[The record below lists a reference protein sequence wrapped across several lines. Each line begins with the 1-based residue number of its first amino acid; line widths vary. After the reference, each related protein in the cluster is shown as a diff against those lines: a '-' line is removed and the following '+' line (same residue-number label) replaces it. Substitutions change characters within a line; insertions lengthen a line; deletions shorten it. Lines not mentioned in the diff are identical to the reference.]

1 MPAVRTDLSEALLDR
16 LRRECDLLGFEDVT
30 AYVRWVVDN
39 RAAIR
44 SEADPSVVEAYER
57 RIEELETRVGKLA
70 DGDADLSESKA
81 QTTSPES
88 EVQTTSPESK
98 AQTTSPES
106 KAQTTSP
113 ESSAATADDGDTTPA
128 GVDRGGDE
136 RVEANLSPAT
146 ARVGGDADEVA
157 ELASALAGVTDDRL
171 DEITRRAVA
180 RTREE
185 LGEGDGGASGLSYDA
200 TNALCSDGPP
210 PGADI
215 TDLGA
220 LDVPGRDEGL
230 VERRQRAVGA
240 ALAFLKEASE
250 ACRSDFIDALYETYP
265 AGYDTA
271 GGWWRCVR
279 RGLSQVDRVDG
290 AGEGS
295 RTWRFRDVRGRVRV
309 L

>member
-70 DGDADLSESKA
+70 DGDADLS
-81 QTTSPES
+81 
-88 EVQTTSPESK
+88 ESK

>member
-1 MPAVRTDLSEALLDR
+1 MPAVRVDLSEALFDR

-30 AYVRWVVDN
+30 AYVHWVVDN
-39 RAAIR
+39 RATIR

-70 DGDADLSESKA
+70 DGDADLSESET

-88 EVQTTSPESK
+88 ETQTTSPESR
-98 AQTTSPES
+98 
-106 KAQTTSP
+106 AQTTSP
-113 ESSAATADDGDTTPA
+113 ESSAATADDGGDLA
-128 GVDRGGDE
+128 GIDRGGDE

-250 ACRSDFIDALYETYP
+250 ACRSDFIDALYETCP

-271 GGWWRCVR
+271 DGWWRCVR

>member
-88 EVQTTSPESK
+88 
-98 AQTTSPES
+98 
-106 KAQTTSP
+106 
-113 ESSAATADDGDTTPA
+113 SAATADDGGDLA

-185 LGEGDGGASGLSYDA
+185 LDEGDGGASGLSYDA

-271 GGWWRCVR
+271 EGWWRCVR